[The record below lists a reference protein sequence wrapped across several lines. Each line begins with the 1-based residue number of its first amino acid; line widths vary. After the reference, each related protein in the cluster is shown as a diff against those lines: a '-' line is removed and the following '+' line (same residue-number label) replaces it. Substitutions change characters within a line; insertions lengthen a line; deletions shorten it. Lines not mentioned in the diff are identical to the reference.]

1 MELEYRYSES
11 TVRPN
16 TLEIC
21 GDTVYLR
28 KDLTQIAKQDEQGNS
43 VTYWTYQEAAL
54 TTEQFNQNANAILV
68 LGQKSGDENQ
78 MAVMEAIADLYDV
91 IATMMM

>member
-28 KDLTQIAKQDEQGNS
+28 KGLTQIAKQDEQGNS
-43 VTYWTYQEAAL
+43 VTYWTYQEVAL
-54 TTEQFNQNANAILV
+54 PTEQFNQNANAILV

-91 IATMMM
+91 IATSMM

>member
-1 MELEYRYSES
+1 M
-11 TVRPN
+11 
-16 TLEIC
+16 
-21 GDTVYLR
+21 
-28 KDLTQIAKQDEQGNS
+28 
-43 VTYWTYQEAAL
+43 

-91 IATMMM
+91 IATSMM